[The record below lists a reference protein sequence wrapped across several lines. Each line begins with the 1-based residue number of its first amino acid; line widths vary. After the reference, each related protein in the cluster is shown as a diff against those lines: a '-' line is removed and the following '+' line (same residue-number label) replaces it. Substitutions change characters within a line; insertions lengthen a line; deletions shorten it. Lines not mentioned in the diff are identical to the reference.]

1 MKRSSF
7 MKSLRD
13 DKWVKPFFKR
23 YRVSF
28 VLAIIL
34 GFASFVCA
42 GALMFTSG
50 YLITRAAEIPW
61 TIMVIHFPTL
71 FARIF
76 GVGKPVFLYLERLTS
91 HNWVLRMTSNLRS
104 KLYDTVEK
112 DAIFFKRHHR
122 TGDILGLLTEDI
134 GHIQNLYL
142 RTIFPTVIG
151 WLVYLFLVIA
161 FGYFSLWFALVMLV
175 LLAVIVLVIPLVS
188 MLANAARQA
197 KRKAA
202 RNELYSELAD
212 NVLGVSDWVFS
223 GRNAEYTTKHA
234 RTQAEIRKIDQALDR
249 SSRRRD
255 LAIQVVFGVAVV
267 LVLLWAG
274 SYFGGTYGGDSVWI
288 AAFVLGFLPLLDAF
302 TPLPTAATETGIY
315 TDSIERLN
323 ALPDSEERD
332 EASTCEVT
340 APLTVQVKDV
350 SFAYPESNRTVLDD
364 LSITI
369 TQGEK
374 IAVLGRSGSG
384 KSTLASLVRGDLQPS
399 AGSVAINGVAT
410 SSFGDD
416 IARYIGVIQQQTY
429 LFNQTLLDNLR
440 LGNPKTSEEE
450 VWEALDKVGLKEM
463 VARLPKQLNTLVDEG
478 GLRFSGGERH
488 RIALARVL
496 LQDTPIILLDE
507 PMVGLDPVTEQA
519 LLDTLFR
526 TTAGKTLIMI
536 THHLQGVS
544 KMDQVI
550 FIEEGKLTMSGS
562 PAGLEQ
568 TNAHYQRL
576 LAFDKGL

>member
-7 MKSLRD
+7 MKSFRS

-34 GFASFVCA
+34 GFFSFVCA

-71 FARIF
+71 FARVF
-76 GVGKPVFLYLERLTS
+76 GVGKPTFLYLERLTS

-112 DAIFFKRHHR
+112 DAIFFKRRHR

-151 WLVYLFLVIA
+151 WLVYLFLVIV
-161 FGYFSLWFALVMLV
+161 FGYFSIGFALIMLV
-175 LLAVIVLVIPLVS
+175 LLGVIVLLIPLVS

-197 KRKAA
+197 KRKAS
-202 RNELYSELAD
+202 RNDLYSELAD

-223 GRNAEYTTKHA
+223 GRNEEYLSKHA
-234 RTQAEIRKIDQALDR
+234 HTQAEIRKLDQALNR

-255 LAIQVVFGVAVV
+255 LAIQAVFGVVVV

-274 SYFGGTYGGDSVWI
+274 SYFGGTHGGDSVWI

-323 ALPDSEERD
+323 ELPDSEVQD
-332 EASTCEVT
+332 EATDCEVA
-340 APLTVQVKDV
+340 APLTVSVENV
-350 SFAYPESNRTVLDD
+350 SFAYPGSKRAVLDN
-364 LSITI
+364 LSLTI

-384 KSTLASLVRGDLQPS
+384 KSTLASLIRGDLRPS
-399 AGSVAINGVAT
+399 EGSVTINDVPA
-410 SSFGDD
+410 SSFGDA
-416 IARYIGVIQQQTY
+416 ISRYIGVIQQQTY
-429 LFNQTLLDNLR
+429 LFNQTLLENLR
-440 LGNPKTSEEE
+440 LGNPTATEEQ
-450 VWEALDKVGLKEM
+450 VWEAIEKVGLKEM
-463 VARLPKQLNTLVDEG
+463 VERLPKQLDTLVDEG

-519 LLDTLFR
+519 LLETLFK

-550 FIEEGKLTMSGS
+550 FIEGGTLTMSGA
-562 PAGLEQ
+562 PAELER
-568 TNAHYQRL
+568 TNPHYQKL